1 MIYGEVGKKRMR
13 VLSLEALLSE
23 ELEYYLKEAI
33 AKNS

>member
-1 MIYGEVGKKRMR
+1 MR